1 MKSIR
6 ELYRIGIGPSSSHT
20 MGPHKAAQF
29 FYARHQDDGAN
40 RFEVTLYGSLAAT
53 GKGHMTD
60 VAIESAIPGIKI
72 LWEPHIF
79 LPYHPNGMRFKA
91 YRDADLLEEWV
102 IYSVGGGAI
111 GEDPNGLPAEGGLPA
126 SAVCQRSGLLGEAGP
141 DIYTMSTMTEIL
153 KYCQYSG
160 KSFWEYVEDIEGKDI
175 WNFLSEVWHTMVAS
189 VERGLDAEGVLP
201 GPLHLRRKANTYY
214 VKATGYKD
222 NVRTRGLVFAYAL
235 AVAEE
240 NASGGKI
247 VTAPTCGSSGVV
259 PGVLYHLW
267 RSREYSETRMV
278 HALATAALFG
288 NVVKE
293 NASISGADVGCQGEV
308 GVACAMAAAAAN
320 QLFGGSVAQIE
331 YAAEMGL
338 EHHLGMTCDPVCGL
352 VQIPCI
358 ERNAYAAARALD
370 ANLYATLT
378 DGAHRVSFDRVVEV
392 MKQTGH
398 DLPSLYKET
407 SEGGLARGFTQM

>member
-20 MGPHKAAQF
+20 MGPHKAAQQ
-29 FYARHQDDGAN
+29 FYARHQADGAN

-60 VAIESAIPGIKI
+60 KAIESVIPNII
-72 LWEPHIF
+72 IHWEPHTF
-79 LPYHPNGMRFKA
+79 LPYHPNGMLFKA
-91 YRDADLLEEWV
+91 YRNNSLLDEWTV
-102 IYSVGGGAI
+102 FSVGGGAI
-111 GEDPNGLPAEGGLPA
+111 GEENETE
-126 SAVCQRSGLLGEAGP
+126 SESG
-141 DIYTMSTMTEIL
+141 DIYSMTTMTDIL

-160 KSFWEYVEDIEGKDI
+160 KSFWEYVEDTEGKEI
-175 WNFLSEVWHTMVAS
+175 WTFLSEVWHTMIAS

-214 VKATGYKD
+214 VKASGYKD

-235 AVAEE
+235 AVSEE
-240 NASGGKI
+240 NASGGTI

-267 RSREYSETRMV
+267 RSREYSETRML

-308 GVACAMAAAAAN
+308 GVACAMAAAAAS

-370 ANLYATLT
+370 SNLFASLT

-392 MKQTGH
+392 MKETGH

-407 SEGGLARGFTQM
+407 SEGGLARDFVQM